1 MADDYFTKAEKIK
14 QKVRNLDWEKKIKL
28 LEKDFE
34 DKKFS
39 KEEFLDKK
47 RQVYSEVLD
56 QMSEINQEK
65 MKLNKDHSAEPIEDD
80 YLSDEDLEIFQ
91 EQLTPFQ
98 YMSLTK
104 DYLGEFDSQDIV
116 FSDDFRK
123 FENLENFVH
132 WECVKK
138 IEKLR
143 IHNNYFS
150 CEFMDKNEL
159 VIKDIACLNELSKL
173 EELVFDDEGNLGDRI
188 KVDYFSSKQLSN
200 IKQLEIHGLWD
211 LSFLQNSF
219 SDNHNIYETLEI
231 IKNDLKTL
239 ERAVYSGSIEAT
251 TSTNE
256 QSNIELDSN
265 SEDVLTRHLLKL
277 SEVEDQFRQLTNKFE
292 EINFKLDKLSNRLS
306 KIQADNQIRFQ
317 DIESAITSGAITTQL
332 SSKPKTD
339 SKSEILPGSSQ
350 PQDLGSIS
358 YKDTE
363 TSETSQQIQSVNTT
377 ATVLTETFQAEE
389 KILPQELSPKKQYE
403 FATSFLK
410 VGDYST
416 AERAFREFVLSNS
429 EHELAG
435 SAQYWYAET
444 FRIRQLYTDAASAYL
459 EGYQKYPKG
468 NKAPI
473 NLLKLGVS
481 MVQIGEKDQGC
492 KMINGVELQYPKA
505 NQSVI
510 QKAKYESKKFECI
523 KEDS

>member
-1 MADDYFTKAEKIK
+1 MRFT
-14 QKVRNLDWEKKIKL
+14 LKL
-28 LEKDFE
+28 IFI
-34 DKKFS
+34 
-39 KEEFLDKK
+39 
-47 RQVYSEVLD
+47 VLF
-56 QMSEINQEK
+56 N
-65 MKLNKDHSAEPIEDD
+65 
-80 YLSDEDLEIFQ
+80 
-91 EQLTPFQ
+91 
-98 YMSLTK
+98 
-104 DYLGEFDSQDIV
+104 
-116 FSDDFRK
+116 
-123 FENLENFVH
+123 
-132 WECVKK
+132 
-138 IEKLR
+138 
-143 IHNNYFS
+143 
-150 CEFMDKNEL
+150 
-159 VIKDIACLNELSKL
+159 
-173 EELVFDDEGNLGDRI
+173 
-188 KVDYFSSKQLSN
+188 
-200 IKQLEIHGLWD
+200 

-239 ERAVYSGSIEAT
+239 ERAVYSGSIEVK
-251 TSTNE
+251 TSSNE

-317 DIESAITSGAITTQL
+317 DIESAISSGEITTQL

-339 SKSEILPGSSQ
+339 TKSEILPGSSQ

-363 TSETSQQIQSVNTT
+363 TSETSQQIQSVDTT
-377 ATVLTETFQAEE
+377 ATVVTETFQAEE
-389 KILPQELSPKKQYE
+389 KILPQDLSPKKQYE

-416 AERAFREFVLSNS
+416 AERAFREFVLSNR

-468 NKAPI
+468 TKAPI

>member
-1 MADDYFTKAEKIK
+1 MRFTY
-14 QKVRNLDWEKKIKL
+14 KL
-28 LEKDFE
+28 IILILF
-34 DKKFS
+34 
-39 KEEFLDKK
+39 
-47 RQVYSEVLD
+47 Y
-56 QMSEINQEK
+56 
-65 MKLNKDHSAEPIEDD
+65 
-80 YLSDEDLEIFQ
+80 
-91 EQLTPFQ
+91 
-98 YMSLTK
+98 
-104 DYLGEFDSQDIV
+104 
-116 FSDDFRK
+116 
-123 FENLENFVH
+123 
-132 WECVKK
+132 
-138 IEKLR
+138 
-143 IHNNYFS
+143 
-150 CEFMDKNEL
+150 
-159 VIKDIACLNELSKL
+159 
-173 EELVFDDEGNLGDRI
+173 
-188 KVDYFSSKQLSN
+188 
-200 IKQLEIHGLWD
+200 

-239 ERAVYSGSIEAT
+239 ERAVYSGSIEVK
-251 TSTNE
+251 TSSNE
-256 QSNIELDSN
+256 QSNIELNSN

-317 DIESAITSGAITTQL
+317 DIESSISSGELTTQL
-332 SSKPKTD
+332 SSKPKIDT
-339 SKSEILPGSSQ
+339 KSEILPGSSQ

-363 TSETSQQIQSVNTT
+363 TSETSQQIESVDTT
-377 ATVLTETFQAEE
+377 ATVVTETFQAEE
-389 KILPQELSPKKQYE
+389 KILPQDLSPKKQYE

-416 AERAFREFVLSNS
+416 AERAFREFVLDNS

>member
-1 MADDYFTKAEKIK
+1 MRFT
-14 QKVRNLDWEKKIKL
+14 
-28 LEKDFE
+28 
-34 DKKFS
+34 
-39 KEEFLDKK
+39 
-47 RQVYSEVLD
+47 
-56 QMSEINQEK
+56 
-65 MKLNKDHSAEPIEDD
+65 
-80 YLSDEDLEIFQ
+80 
-91 EQLTPFQ
+91 
-98 YMSLTK
+98 
-104 DYLGEFDSQDIV
+104 
-116 FSDDFRK
+116 
-123 FENLENFVH
+123 
-132 WECVKK
+132 
-138 IEKLR
+138 
-143 IHNNYFS
+143 
-150 CEFMDKNEL
+150 
-159 VIKDIACLNELSKL
+159 SKL
-173 EELVFDDEGNLGDRI
+173 IILILF
-188 KVDYFSSKQLSN
+188 Y
-200 IKQLEIHGLWD
+200 

-239 ERAVYSGSIEAT
+239 ERAVYSGSIEVK
-251 TSTNE
+251 TSSNE

-306 KIQADNQIRFQ
+306 KMQADNQIRFQ
-317 DIESAITSGAITTQL
+317 DIESAISSGEITTQL
-332 SSKPKTD
+332 SSKPKIDT
-339 SKSEILPGSSQ
+339 KSEILPGSSQ

-363 TSETSQQIQSVNTT
+363 TSETSQQIESVDTT
-377 ATVLTETFQAEE
+377 ATVVTETFQAEE
-389 KILPQELSPKKQYE
+389 KILPQDLSPKKQYQ

-416 AERAFREFVLSNS
+416 AERAFREFVLDNS

-523 KEDS
+523 KKDS

>member
-1 MADDYFTKAEKIK
+1 MRFTY
-14 QKVRNLDWEKKIKL
+14 KL
-28 LEKDFE
+28 
-34 DKKFS
+34 
-39 KEEFLDKK
+39 
-47 RQVYSEVLD
+47 
-56 QMSEINQEK
+56 I
-65 MKLNKDHSAEPIEDD
+65 I
-80 YLSDEDLEIFQ
+80 
-91 EQLTPFQ
+91 LTLF
-98 YMSLTK
+98 Y
-104 DYLGEFDSQDIV
+104 
-116 FSDDFRK
+116 
-123 FENLENFVH
+123 
-132 WECVKK
+132 
-138 IEKLR
+138 
-143 IHNNYFS
+143 
-150 CEFMDKNEL
+150 
-159 VIKDIACLNELSKL
+159 
-173 EELVFDDEGNLGDRI
+173 
-188 KVDYFSSKQLSN
+188 
-200 IKQLEIHGLWD
+200 

-239 ERAVYSGSIEAT
+239 ERAVYSGSIEVK
-251 TSTNE
+251 TSSNE

-317 DIESAITSGAITTQL
+317 DIESALSSGDITTQL

-339 SKSEILPGSSQ
+339 TKSEILPGSSQ

-363 TSETSQQIQSVNTT
+363 TSETSQQIQSVDTT
-377 ATVLTETFQAEE
+377 ATVVTETFQAEE
-389 KILPQELSPKKQYE
+389 KILPQDLSQEKQYE

-416 AERAFREFVLSNS
+416 AERAFREFVLDNG

>member
-1 MADDYFTKAEKIK
+1 MRFT
-14 QKVRNLDWEKKIKL
+14 LKL
-28 LEKDFE
+28 IFI
-34 DKKFS
+34 
-39 KEEFLDKK
+39 
-47 RQVYSEVLD
+47 VLF
-56 QMSEINQEK
+56 N
-65 MKLNKDHSAEPIEDD
+65 
-80 YLSDEDLEIFQ
+80 
-91 EQLTPFQ
+91 
-98 YMSLTK
+98 
-104 DYLGEFDSQDIV
+104 
-116 FSDDFRK
+116 
-123 FENLENFVH
+123 
-132 WECVKK
+132 
-138 IEKLR
+138 
-143 IHNNYFS
+143 
-150 CEFMDKNEL
+150 
-159 VIKDIACLNELSKL
+159 
-173 EELVFDDEGNLGDRI
+173 
-188 KVDYFSSKQLSN
+188 
-200 IKQLEIHGLWD
+200 

-239 ERAVYSGSIEAT
+239 ERAVYSGSIET
-251 TSTNE
+251 NTSSNE
-256 QSNIELDSN
+256 QSTNVLDNN

-317 DIESAITSGAITTQL
+317 DIESAISSGDNTIQL

-339 SKSEILPGSSQ
+339 TPKSEILPGSSQ
-350 PQDLGSIS
+350 PQDLGTIS

-363 TSETSQQIQSVNTT
+363 TSETSQQIQSVDTT
-377 ATVLTETFQAEE
+377 ATVVTETFQAEE
-389 KILPQELSPKKQYE
+389 KILPQDLSPEKQYE

-468 NKAPI
+468 TKAPI

>member
-1 MADDYFTKAEKIK
+1 MRFT
-14 QKVRNLDWEKKIKL
+14 
-28 LEKDFE
+28 
-34 DKKFS
+34 
-39 KEEFLDKK
+39 
-47 RQVYSEVLD
+47 
-56 QMSEINQEK
+56 
-65 MKLNKDHSAEPIEDD
+65 
-80 YLSDEDLEIFQ
+80 
-91 EQLTPFQ
+91 
-98 YMSLTK
+98 
-104 DYLGEFDSQDIV
+104 
-116 FSDDFRK
+116 
-123 FENLENFVH
+123 
-132 WECVKK
+132 
-138 IEKLR
+138 
-143 IHNNYFS
+143 
-150 CEFMDKNEL
+150 
-159 VIKDIACLNELSKL
+159 SKL
-173 EELVFDDEGNLGDRI
+173 IILILF
-188 KVDYFSSKQLSN
+188 Y
-200 IKQLEIHGLWD
+200 

-239 ERAVYSGSIEAT
+239 ERAVYSGSIEIK
-251 TSTNE
+251 TSSNE
-256 QSNIELDSN
+256 QLNIELDNN

-317 DIESAITSGAITTQL
+317 DIESAISSGEITTQL

-339 SKSEILPGSSQ
+339 TKSEILPGSSQ

-363 TSETSQQIQSVNTT
+363 TSETSQQIQSVDTT
-377 ATVLTETFQAEE
+377 ATVVTETFQAEE
-389 KILPQELSPKKQYE
+389 KILPQDISPKKQYE

-416 AERAFREFVLSNS
+416 AERAFREFVLDNS

-468 NKAPI
+468 KKAPI